1 MVKNF
6 FLIMLLSFF
15 AKFVI
20 SFRSRRTLQALRS
33 LEFCIKKS
41 VNSCLYLRFAK
52 TFNANKIAHGITVS
66 ISDFLRI
73 KD

>member
-15 AKFVI
+15 FFFFI

>member
-33 LEFCIKKS
+33 LEFCIKKIREL
-41 VNSCLYLRFAK
+41 VFIPEVRQNL
-52 TFNANKIAHGITVS
+52 
-66 ISDFLRI
+66 
-73 KD
+73 